1 MHAAPRETRAEDAI
15 ATQSMQSV
23 RSAPF
28 AMSRQCQLCH
38 FGEKSPAGGAS
49 SALRGGPL
57 LGALLTITQALL
69 SSQWWKFPEWRK
81 VV

>member
-1 MHAAPRETRAEDAI
+1 
-15 ATQSMQSV
+15 
-23 RSAPF
+23 
-28 AMSRQCQLCH
+28 MSRQCQLCH